1 MENPAAQTSG
11 TRSASDA
18 NNLALAFPKL
28 SGAQLERIR
37 PLGEVRAVEA
47 GDILF
52 SEGQARYDWVVILEG
67 VAKIFEDKTGQRQ
80 LANDF
85 EPRHFLGEMGL
96 LLGET
101 VYATARMETDWAR
114 FVAYTRRA
122 PQPFGAR
129 PRAVHSHSQHLR
141 CPARRRGRGRLRAD
155 HRRVSHQPGRRE
167 AGNLRQPQL
176 SAFTLAGPGE
186 RPRVKPALFWPRR
199 GTPSESL
206 SGVGALAVWGSET
219 VLENPSNLHLAR
231 TIGMGVEPTPDK
243 IMDLAVVG
251 AGPGG
256 LAAAVYGASEGLST
270 VVLDAVGVGGQAG
283 TSARIENY
291 LGFPAGLSG
300 TDLASRAVVQARK
313 FGAEFVMPREVVRLC
328 RNPDSYRLELAD
340 GAEVC
345 ARAVVIASGV
355 DYRRLPLERLEEF
368 EGAGVYYA
376 ATETEARACAGATV
390 AVVGG
395 GNSAGQAAMF
405 LSERSAGVK
414 LVLRGGDLR
423 KSMSSYLANRVV
435 ETGNIDVLLHSEV
448 HALHGAERLEAITVE
463 TEADVHERFDCPS
476 LFLFIGAA
484 PRTEWLRPVAGGLSV
499 KLDDKGFV
507 KTGLDLPD
515 VERDNRLWKEL
526 RPSTFETSLPA
537 VFAVGDVRSG
547 STKRVAGAV
556 GEGSVAVKA
565 VHDRL
570 ELYGRT

>member
-1 MENPAAQTSG
+1 MKNKAGPTSG

-18 NNLALAFPKL
+18 DNLALAFPKL
-28 SGAQLERIR
+28 SDAQLDRVR

-47 GDILF
+47 GDVLF
-52 SEGQARYDWVVILEG
+52 SEGQARYDWFIILEG

-96 LLGET
+96 LLGES
-101 VYATARMETDWAR
+101 VYATARMETAGQVLSLTPDA
-114 FVAYTRRA
+114 
-122 PQPFGAR
+122 
-129 PRAVHSHSQHLR
+129 LR
-141 CPARRRGRGRLRAD
+141 NLLGRDPELSTLILSTFAARRGVVAEGGSGLTIVGSRTNRDVVRLATFASRNYLPSRWLDLESNLEEASTFLTQTGR
-155 HRRVSHQPGRRE
+155 
-167 AGNLRQPQL
+167 
-176 SAFTLAGPGE
+176 TL
-186 RPRVKPALFWPRR
+186 
-199 GTPSESL
+199 ESL
-206 SGVGALAVWGSET
+206 AAVGALAVWGSET
-219 VLENPSNLHLAR
+219 VLENPSNLELAR

-328 RNPDSYRLELAD
+328 RNLDSYRLELAD

-405 LSERSAGVK
+405 LSERSSGVK
-414 LVLRGGDLR
+414 LILRGGDLR

-435 ETGNIDVLLHSEV
+435 ETENIDVLLRSEV
-448 HALHGAERLEAITVE
+448 GALHGEESLEAITVRNSDTGRSE
-463 TEADVHERFDCPS
+463 HFECPS

-484 PRTEWLRPVAGGLSV
+484 PRTEWLRPSVGGLSV
-499 KLDDKGFV
+499 TLDEKGFI
-507 KTGLDLPD
+507 KTGFDLIDTEFDDGP
-515 VERDNRLWKEL
+515 WKEL

-570 ELYGRT
+570 ALY

>member
-11 TRSASDA
+11 ARSASGASD
-18 NNLALAFPKL
+18 LALAFPKL

-37 PLGEVRAVEA
+37 PLGEVSAVEA

-52 SEGQARYDWVVILEG
+52 SEGQARYNWIVILEG

-80 LANDF
+80 IANDF

-101 VYATARMETDWAR
+101 VYATARMETAGRVLSLTPDA
-114 FVAYTRRA
+114 
-122 PQPFGAR
+122 
-129 PRAVHSHSQHLR
+129 LR
-141 CPARRRGRGRLRAD
+141 NLLGRDPELSTLILSTFAARRGVVAEGGSGLTIVGSRTNRDAVRLATFASRNYLPSRWLDLESDLSEARAFLT
-155 HRRVSHQPGRRE
+155 QTGY
-167 AGNLRQPQL
+167 
-176 SAFTLAGPGE
+176 TL
-186 RPRVKPALFWPRR
+186 
-199 GTPSESL
+199 ESL

-231 TIGMGVEPTPDK
+231 TIGMGVEPAPDK

-328 RNPDSYRLELAD
+328 RTPDSYRLELAD

-405 LSERSAGVK
+405 LSERSARVK
-414 LVLRGGDLR
+414 LILRGGDLR

-435 ETGNIDVLLHSEV
+435 ETEKIEVLLHSEV
-448 HALHGAERLEAITVE
+448 HALHGAERLEAITPQ
-463 TEADVHERFDCPS
+463 TEAGVRERFDCPG

-484 PRTEWLRPVAGGLSV
+484 PRTEWLRPSAGGLSV

-507 KTGLDLPD
+507 KTGFDLFGAK
-515 VERDNRLWKEL
+515 RDSGLWKEL